1 MGEHEMPCYTVGIE
15 IGVKAERAFQY
26 LADPEK
32 LGMWALGCFDTRPAD
47 EKGLFKG
54 RSLFDGS
61 ETFVR
66 IEAEERRLLIDYHV
80 GDRERQVPRIF
91 TRVVPG
97 PDYGADPGHCLVVMT
112 AWRTKDMSEARWRR
126 LCASHDAEILMIQ
139 TQLESECTSREQ
151 QMASVR
157 PSEET

>member
-1 MGEHEMPCYTVGIE
+1 MSEHEMPCYTVGVE
-15 IGVKAERAFQY
+15 IAVKAERAFRY

-32 LGMWALGCFDTRPAD
+32 LGRWALGCFDTKPAG
-47 EKGLFKG
+47 EKVLFKG

-66 IEAEERRLLIDYHV
+66 IETDESRLLIDYHV
-80 GDRERQVPRIF
+80 GDPERQVPRIF

-97 PDYGADPGHCLVVMT
+97 PNYGSDPGHCLVIMT
-112 AWRTKDMSEARWRR
+112 AWRTRDMSEARWKR

-139 TQLESECTSREQ
+139 TQLETQNPTR
-151 QMASVR
+151 
-157 PSEET
+157 